1 KRVEKINDLINSY
14 ISLQYK
20 YSGIYFYKLTD
31 IIFDKETLNIYGE
44 SELKFQISENILSLF
59 LEPLYAS
66 RNPFVVTI
74 RELLQ
79 NSFDAVNDNKNAKVK
94 VEFNYKNDRL
104 IMISIYDNG
113 VGMDWDDITNYY
125 LKVGNSS
132 KKAGSIG
139 YIGQFGIGGL
149 SL

>member
-1 KRVEKINDLINSY
+1 
-14 ISLQYK
+14 
-20 YSGIYFYKLTD
+20 
-31 IIFDKETLNIYGE
+31 
-44 SELKFQISENILSLF
+44 
-59 LEPLYAS
+59 AS

-132 KKAGSIG
+132 
-139 YIGQFGIGGL
+139 
-149 SL
+149 

>member
-1 KRVEKINDLINSY
+1 M
-14 ISLQYK
+14 
-20 YSGIYFYKLTD
+20 
-31 IIFDKETLNIYGE
+31 
-44 SELKFQISENILSLF
+44 KFQISENILSLF

-149 SL
+149 SLFMISNNCRITTKKVENEVCCFSIQKEEF